1 MANKFTLKGHQIEVD
16 YTIGGNPTF
25 PSLKYKRGA
34 VSKSF
39 TPSEIHTD
47 TTALGSLV
55 SVALVKTIDTGG
67 ELFAFFLPQLDVPK
81 GQTAHFTTA
90 AVFEHFSGPNSV
102 PHRPTTW
109 ETCVL
114 EGTAQTVIVPL

>member
-25 PSLKYKRGA
+25 PSLKYKRGT

-55 SVALVKTIDTGG
+55 SVTLVTISPFCGATK
-67 ELFAFFLPQLDVPK
+67 VVK
-81 GQTAHFTTA
+81 
-90 AVFEHFSGPNSV
+90 AVLAGVNVWP
-102 PHRPTTW
+102 
-109 ETCVL
+109 
-114 EGTAQTVIVPL
+114 